1 MKVQPKDKLDI
12 IAIGCPDA
20 RDLQRI
26 VEDIVKAD
34 LPLWSL
40 VFINPRMAE
49 MKNRSPLMEHN
60 GRPAEERVLLPAS
73 YVATLAFHKKDSTQV
88 LAKLQEILRR
98 CQGEILSD
106 RIAQHEWKNRFK
118 LMVVKRLGPSLV
130 PAEVVIPLSR
140 LGNFMEE
147 VENKINQ
154 PVVKEG
160 TVIRKGKD
168 GKPEVV
174 ILGFI
179 PADQRKFNYNFVFSL
194 SLSIMNIA
202 ERNGGRAYATGLYFK
217 SKAER
222 CWDQK
227 GWRSSNHLKQAWIN
241 KAFLI
246 REKSLALALWI

>member
-1 MKVQPKDKLDI
+1 M
-12 IAIGCPDA
+12 
-20 RDLQRI
+20 
-26 VEDIVKAD
+26 
-34 LPLWSL
+34 
-40 VFINPRMAE
+40 
-49 MKNRSPLMEHN
+49 
-60 GRPAEERVLLPAS
+60 
-73 YVATLAFHKKDSTQV
+73 
-88 LAKLQEILRR
+88 RR

-106 RIAQHEWKNRFK
+106 RIAGHEWKNRFK
-118 LMVVKRLGPSLV
+118 IMVVKRLGPSLV
-130 PAEVVIPLSR
+130 PAEVVIPLSA

-179 PADQRKFNYNFVFSL
+179 PADQRKFSYNFVFSL

-217 SKAER
+217 SKA
-222 CWDQK
+222 
-227 GWRSSNHLKQAWIN
+227 N
-241 KAFLI
+241 KVLGPGEDSQI
-246 REKSLALALWI
+246 KSI